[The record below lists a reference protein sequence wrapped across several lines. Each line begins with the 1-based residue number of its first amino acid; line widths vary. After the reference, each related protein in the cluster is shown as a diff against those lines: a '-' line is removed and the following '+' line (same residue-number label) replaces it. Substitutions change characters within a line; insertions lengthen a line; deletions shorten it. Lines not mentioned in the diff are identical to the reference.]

1 METIYQDTA
10 DRLMGICD
18 DWTKRDIREHLEWLI
33 DNPDEISIGYDRSV
47 FTKENIEN
55 IMEWVTK

>member
-1 METIYQDTA
+1 MVTIYQDTA

-18 DWTKRDIREHLEWLI
+18 DWTKRDVRAHLEWLI
-33 DNPDEISIGYDRSV
+33 DNPNEIAMGYDRSV

>member
-33 DNPDEISIGYDRSV
+33 NNPDEISIGYDRNV

-55 IMEWVTK
+55 IMGWVTK